1 MSLKLL
7 GSKALEF
14 LGKLDLRK
22 KETFGFKSNKRPPYV
37 HGLSESESDLVKM
50 VHNVES
56 RIARNNF
63 LSKLRNDTKSIHIT
77 KDLLVN
83 AVKST
88 NIYIKS
94 KELCHKYLTDSYN
107 KSLQKSKEK

>member
-50 VHNVES
+50 VHNVEI

-63 LSKLRNDTKSIHIT
+63 LLKLRNDTKPIHST

-88 NIYIKS
+88 NISRAKNYVIN
-94 KELCHKYLTDSYN
+94 T
-107 KSLQKSKEK
+107 